1 MHKITYATMSGD
13 QMEDLHR
20 ELDRAIEDVR
30 GSFGRSYPLVIDG
43 RDVRALAEFE
53 DRSPID
59 TRMLLG
65 RFQTASREQV
75 RDAVRRTTD
84 NALDHFLVAMLWQVP
99 GYSVDEAVTFLR
111 SLGRLSDAGQ
121 ALGRLLGD
129 GDASPEHAG
138 LAAQF
143 WERSIHGGTVETLA
157 GFGWYAEISAL
168 DDITW
173 ARLTRQT
180 LTITRGRIDWARN
193 VAGRAARPQPTP
205 DTLEILNQLLRGLP
219 DGWDQRSVLET
230 ATLAIKKA
238 NRRQTETPE
247 YQRLRTTLLE
257 RGVDLASPGLRQ
269 DAELPADPDEEPD
282 QGH

>member
-1 MHKITYATMSGD
+1 VHVEVERADDLRAGPGADQITD
-13 QMEDLHR
+13 
-20 ELDRAIEDVR
+20 
-30 GSFGRSYPLVIDG
+30 
-43 RDVRALAEFE
+43 
-53 DRSPID
+53 
-59 TRMLLG
+59 
-65 RFQTASREQV
+65 
-75 RDAVRRTTD
+75 
-84 NALDHFLVAMLWQVP
+84 P
-99 GYSVDEAVTFLR
+99 GVN
-111 SLGRLSDAGQ
+111 LGRLSDAGQ

-129 GDASPEHAG
+129 GDASPEHAA

-143 WERSIHGGTVETLA
+143 WERSIRGGTVETLA

-193 VAGRAARPQPTP
+193 VADRAARSRATP

-238 NRRQTETPE
+238 NRRQTDTPE

-257 RGVDLASPGLRQ
+257 RGVDLASPGLSF
-269 DAELPADPDEEPD
+269 
-282 QGH
+282 